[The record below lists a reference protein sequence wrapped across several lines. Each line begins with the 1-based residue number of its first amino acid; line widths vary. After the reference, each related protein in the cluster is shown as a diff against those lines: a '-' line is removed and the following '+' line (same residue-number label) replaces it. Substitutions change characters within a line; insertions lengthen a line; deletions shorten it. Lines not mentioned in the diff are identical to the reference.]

1 MPNDW
6 TYRVQGVPAAFGRE
20 DCERLLSSAL
30 RSENESPEP
39 MVHSLSADPYD
50 IKNFKI
56 ATVTFKRVPDRFQDG
71 KDQWTIPVTEPNIL
85 GIISSL
91 TIDRHFSGFTPLNS
105 IRDAAD
111 HKIE

>member
-1 MPNDW
+1 
-6 TYRVQGVPAAFGRE
+6 
-20 DCERLLSSAL
+20 
-30 RSENESPEP
+30 
-39 MVHSLSADPYD
+39 MVHSLSADPYHTQD
-50 IKNFKI
+50 FKV

-71 KDQWTIPVTEPNIL
+71 KDEWTIPVTGPNIL

-91 TIDRHFSGFTPLNS
+91 TVDCHFSGFTPLNS